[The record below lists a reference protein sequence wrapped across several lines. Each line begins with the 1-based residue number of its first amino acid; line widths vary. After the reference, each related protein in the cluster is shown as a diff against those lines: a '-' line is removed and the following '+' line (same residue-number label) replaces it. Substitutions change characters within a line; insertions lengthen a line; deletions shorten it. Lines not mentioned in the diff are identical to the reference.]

1 MAGGLLRTAYC
12 VFWRPL
18 ALGGRCGAVGVPY
31 NRQVSLI
38 ALFPLDVVLLP
49 GAPMP
54 LHIFEP
60 RYKEM
65 IGELI
70 ESKEAFGIVR
80 AQQDSVAEIGCTAEI
95 GEVTKKYEDGRLDI
109 ITEGQRRFKITG
121 LDQERSFLRGEVDFF
136 EDDEEQ
142 PAPKPEAEKLVKLHA
157 ELLAVAGAEATGI
170 ELDDPQLSF
179 HLAGSVPLDLD
190 FKQNLLGMRSEPQRV
205 AAMVEYYTLLVPRL
219 KRTIKVKEKSRGN
232 GHAM

>member
-1 MAGGLLRTAYC
+1 L
-12 VFWRPL
+12 
-18 ALGGRCGAVGVPY
+18 PY
-31 NRQVSLI
+31 NLSVSLI
-38 ALFPLDVVLLP
+38 AIFPLDVVLLP
-49 GAPMP
+49 GAPLP
-54 LHIFEP
+54 LHVFEP

-65 IGELI
+65 ITEALDN
-70 ESKEAFGIVR
+70 KEPFGVVR

-95 GEVTKKYEDGRLDI
+95 GEVVKKYDDGRLDI
-109 ITEGQRRFKITG
+109 LTEGLKRFQITG
-121 LDQERSFLRGEVDFF
+121 LDQERPFLRAEVSYFD
-136 EDDEEQ
+136 DDEEQ
-142 PAPKPEAEKLVKLHA
+142 AAPKPEAEKLVQLHG

-179 HLAGSVPLDLD
+179 HLAGTVPLDLD

-205 AAMVEYYTLLVPRL
+205 AAMVEYYALLVPRL